1 MHEVIS
7 PLRIRVLIIKHPE
20 MTKEFFRILK
30 DTYLAESS
38 ICMYSSAWSW
48 TCIIVYKTG
57 PQIFLNTLLFS
68 KDTGVS

>member
-38 ICMYSSAWSW
+38 ICMYSSA
-48 TCIIVYKTG
+48 
-57 PQIFLNTLLFS
+57 
-68 KDTGVS
+68 